1 MTPKKGFLAGL
12 LRSRSMDKVAVGCVN
27 PTATKEQM
35 DKLGVHFPSAHMNP
49 EEMARLAIGAKEI
62 LRFDNVRVPFCQT
75 VEAEV
80 LGCEVRMGSDNEPPA
95 VLSHPY
101 RLGNI
106 PPIPGDFLSRGRVP
120 VVIEA
125 TRRLREEV
133 GDEVAIVAGIVG
145 PFSLA
150 GYLIGINEI
159 LIATISDPEAL
170 LPFLELGVEI
180 GKLYGK
186 ALLKAGA
193 DVICVEDMSASTQMI
208 SPQTYEDLI
217 LPYHQRLFQELR
229 GGITVLHICGDVAPI
244 LGFMA
249 ESGADALSIDHKVD
263 LAKAS
268 QVRGR
273 VALVGN
279 LDPVG
284 VLAQGN
290 PEKVRKA
297 AEKALNEGID
307 VLAPG
312 CGIPL
317 GTPTQNILAMHIQK
331 PPAFQILPKSFLPI
345 EVFRRYDLLQKEEE
359 RVERKVVSPLDEV
372 REAVVAGDK
381 GRVEKAVERALE
393 EHDPLEVINKGLV
406 EGMNI
411 VGELWNK
418 GEYFLPQVILS
429 ADALLYG
436 MKICEERM
444 GHPMEKKG
452 RVVMHVAEGDIHS
465 IGKDIVKA
473 ILLANG
479 YEVIDLGVDVPVEEV
494 VEAVKKYKPCL
505 LTGTALMTTTM
516 SAFPRIAKRLEEEG
530 IEIPFACGGGAV
542 NQEFCE
548 SFKFGIYGGKAINA
562 LLIAELAS
570 QGKSWQD
577 IRRLLHK

>member
-1 MTPKKGFLAGL
+1 MTPKKRFLAGL

-35 DKLGVHFPSAHMNP
+35 DKLGVHFPSAHTNP
-49 EEMARLAIGAKEI
+49 EEMVRLALGAKDI
-62 LRFDNVRVPFCQT
+62 LGFDNVRVPFCQT
-75 VEAEV
+75 VEAEA

-101 RLGNI
+101 RLGNVPLI
-106 PPIPGDFLSRGRVP
+106 PEDFLSRGRIP

-125 TRRLREEV
+125 TRKLREEV

-150 GYLIGINEI
+150 GYLIGLNEI
-159 LIATISDPEAL
+159 LIATISDPEAI

-208 SPQTYEDLI
+208 SPQTYKDLV

-229 GGITVLHICGDVAPI
+229 GGISVLHICGDVTPI

-268 QVRGR
+268 QIRGR

-290 PEKVRKA
+290 PEKVREA
-297 AEKALNEGID
+297 AEKAVNEGID

-312 CGIPL
+312 CSIPL

-331 PPAFQILPKSFLPI
+331 PPAFQMLPKPSLPI

-359 RVERKVVSPLDEV
+359 GEERKVVNPLDEV

-393 EHDPLEVINKGLV
+393 AHDPLEVINKGLV

-444 GHPMEKKG
+444 GRPMEKKG

-548 SFKFGIYGGKAINA
+548 NFKFGIYGGKAINA
-562 LLIAELAS
+562 PLIAELAS